1 MLASTEF
8 DGYLSARGS
17 FVTST
22 LSLPEP
28 KGIDNQL
35 KITTDYCCII
45 WIVGLRRWQKCFF
58 NAKPYSGDTF
68 FQLENTD
75 ALTDEG
81 YELNNLKN

>member
-45 WIVGLRRWQKCFF
+45 
-58 NAKPYSGDTF
+58 
-68 FQLENTD
+68 
-75 ALTDEG
+75 
-81 YELNNLKN
+81 